1 MILQRVKRFKLVT
14 GPITGLLLAT
24 CILTQASPATAAGT
38 LIDAVRSVEA
48 RLKGR
53 VGIAVHDTQTGDRWA
68 YKQDQ
73 RFPMA
78 STFKAFACGAVLANV
93 DAGGE
98 TLDRKVAIVS
108 DDLVTYSPVTE
119 KRVGGTM
126 TVADLCEAA
135 VTLSDNT
142 AANHILTG
150 LKGPDGFTAFMRSIG
165 DETTRLDRWETDLN
179 EARPGDERDTTSP
192 HAAMQSLRKL
202 ALGDVLTD
210 ASRQQL
216 TEWMLNDKVADALIR
231 SVLPKGW
238 RIADKTGGGGNGT
251 RGILAIIW
259 PPEKKPTIAAIYI
272 TGTEADWAARNAAI
286 AEIGAAIIAEIS
298 PQ

>member
-24 CILTQASPATAAGT
+24 CILTQASPATTTDT
-38 LIDAVRSVEA
+38 LIDTVKSVEA

-53 VGIAVHDTQTGDRWA
+53 VGIAVYDTQTGNRWS
-68 YKQDQ
+68 YRPDQ

-78 STFKAFACGAVLANV
+78 STFKAFACGAILANV
-93 DAGGE
+93 DAGSE
-98 TLDRKVAIVS
+98 TLERKVAIVG

-126 TVADLCEAA
+126 TIADLCEAA
-135 VTLSDNT
+135 VTMSDNT
-142 AANHILTG
+142 AANHILAG
-150 LKGPDGFTAFMRSIG
+150 LKGPKGFTAFMRSIG
-165 DETTRLDRWETDLN
+165 DRTTRLDRWETDLN

-192 HAAMQSLRKL
+192 RAAMQSLREL
-202 ALGDVLTD
+202 AFGDVLTD
-210 ASRQQL
+210 SSRQQL

-231 SVLPKGW
+231 SVLPKDW

-251 RGILAIIW
+251 RGILAILW
-259 PPEKKPTIAAIYI
+259 PPQKKPTIAAIYI
-272 TGTEADWAARNAAI
+272 TGTKADWATRNAAI
-286 AEIGAAIIAEIS
+286 AEIGAAIIETIS
-298 PQ
+298 Q